1 MTVKIKKCVARIV
14 RYEDDCENIKR
25 VEENFNITGQRI
37 SKASVMKQIPREA
50 KLMEWGWVEES
61 YEVDTDRLHDFL
73 RANGKLIDG

>member
-14 RYEDDCENIKR
+14 RYEDDGENIKR
-25 VEENFNITGQRI
+25 VEEQFNISGQRI

-61 YEVDTDRLHDFL
+61 YEVDTDKLHDFL
-73 RANGKLIDG
+73 RTNGKLIDA